1 MKRIRWAGLK
11 LPLQIPLPS
20 YFILDMHKQRSDT
33 GNVSRLRSA
42 QQRVSE
48 QCFPQ
53 PRPLMLNIH
62 SQPGQDH
69 DRHRVLWNAFDHS
82 GRCCCWVDT
91 ADGKAVKPN
100 HRPAI
105 ATHIGLG
112 TVGLLIDQRKS
123 LQKLVERSLA
133 TIKGLDS
140 VRASQFANWLISLRT
155 QPSSPGSDKSFL
167 SLGLAHT
174 G

>member
-11 LPLQIPLPS
+11 LPLQVPLPS

-33 GNVSRLRSA
+33 CYVSRLRSA

-82 GRCCCWVDT
+82 GRCCCGVDT
-91 ADGKAVKPN
+91 ANGKAVKPN
-100 HRPAI
+100 HRPAV
-105 ATHIGLG
+105 ATHIGPANRAG
-112 TVGLLIDQRKS
+112 
-123 LQKLVERSLA
+123 
-133 TIKGLDS
+133 IKGNDLAKNRIRNAGRKAN
-140 VRASQFANWLISLRT
+140 RAAKARF
-155 QPSSPGSDKSFL
+155 
-167 SLGLAHT
+167 H
-174 G
+174 